1 MTTITAAVTMGN
13 AERARENSEYVR
25 SLLKVRQP
33 RLAAALDSAVQK
45 FLHDHGTIC
54 APSKRTPR

>member
-45 FLHDHGTIC
+45 FLQDHGTVC
-54 APSKRTPR
+54 VSSKRTPR